1 MKKIILSCLFLV
13 FIAIGYAQKTYKVG
27 EETLELRTEV
37 DGELDL
43 LWTVTN
49 GTYRYFIKTKDGTIT
64 ELKNT
69 RGEGRAF
76 NKEYISALNNLTS
89 GSTLSAENV
98 KLTTGSLKRFIDKY
112 NKSVDIDYNVRNT
125 NSKVNFRLA
134 FFGGLTNHPL
144 VEDIDDQSSLQ
155 LAAELEL
162 FGDTDNP
169 IHSGMLQAR
178 QTFGSS
184 GDYKSTEFS
193 LGYRVRFLR
202 KEGFNIYAQTRF
214 ATLNSF
220 SVDRPIFTDDVA
232 TPIGVETQRESEFDV
247 PFIFGIGVDIKI
259 SDNSYISILYDRFY
273 AFGLDNNDSFPTDFM
288 IGYKF
293 NL

>member
-1 MKKIILSCLFLV
+1 MKKIILSCLFLA
-13 FIAIGYAQKTYKVG
+13 FTAIGYAQKIYKVG
-27 EETLELRTEV
+27 GETLELKTEV
-37 DGELDL
+37 DGDLDL

-49 GTYRYFIKTKDGTIT
+49 GTYRYFVKTKDGTIT

-69 RGEGRAF
+69 KSKGRAF
-76 NKEYISALNNLTS
+76 NKEYVSILNNLTS
-89 GSTLSAENV
+89 GSNLSAENV

-125 NSKVNFRLA
+125 NTKVNFRLA
-134 FFGGLTNHPL
+134 FFGGVTNHPL
-144 VEDIDDQSSLQ
+144 VENINDQSSLQ

-169 IHSGMLQAR
+169 IHSGMLQVR

-202 KEGFNIYAQTRF
+202 KKGFNIYAQTRF

-220 SVDRPIFTDDVA
+220 SVDIIDTNPANNSVDIR
-232 TPIGVETQRESEFDV
+232 QRETEFDV
-247 PFIFGIGVDIKI
+247 PFIFGIGADIKV
-259 SDNSYISILYDRFY
+259 SDTSYISILYDRFY

>member
-1 MKKIILSCLFLV
+1 VVSPRRFRKSSTIRFSFCP
-13 FIAIGYAQKTYKVG
+13 A
-27 EETLELRTEV
+27 TE
-37 DGELDL
+37 
-43 LWTVTN
+43 
-49 GTYRYFIKTKDGTIT
+49 
-64 ELKNT
+64 
-69 RGEGRAF
+69 
-76 NKEYISALNNLTS
+76 
-89 GSTLSAENV
+89 AENV

-125 NSKVNFRLA
+125 NTKVNFRLA
-134 FFGGLTNHPL
+134 FLGGLTNHPL
-144 VEDIDDQSSLQ
+144 VENIDNQSSLQ

-178 QTFGSS
+178 QTFGSG

-220 SVDRPIFTDDVA
+220 SVDRTITENNVTSIVRQDD
-232 TPIGVETQRESEFDV
+232 SEFDV
-247 PFIFGIGVDIKI
+247 PFIFGIGADIKI

-273 AFGLDNNDSFPTDFM
+273 AFGLDNSDSFPADFM

>member
-1 MKKIILSCLFLV
+1 MKKIILSCLLFV
-13 FIAIGYAQKTYKVG
+13 FIAIGYAQKVYKV
-27 EETLELRTEV
+27 EDETLELQTEV
-37 DGELDL
+37 EGNLDL
-43 LWTVTN
+43 LWAITN
-49 GTYRYFIKTKDGTIT
+49 GKYRYFVRTTDGKIT

-69 RGEGRAF
+69 KGEGRTF
-76 NKEYISALNNLTS
+76 NKEYVSVLNNLTS

-112 NKSVDIDYNVRNT
+112 NKSADIDYNVRNT
-125 NSKVNFRLA
+125 NVKVNFRLA
-134 FFGGLTNHPL
+134 FFGGITNHPL
-144 VEDIDDQSSLQ
+144 VENIDDQSSLQ

-184 GDYKSTEFS
+184 RDYKSTEFS
-193 LGYRVRFLR
+193 LGYRVRFLQ
-202 KEGFNIYAQTRF
+202 KEGFTIYVQTRF

-220 SVDRPIFTDDVA
+220 SVDIIDTNPANNSVDIRQS
-232 TPIGVETQRESEFDV
+232 ETEFDV
-247 PFIFGIGVDIKI
+247 PFIFGIGADIKI
-259 SDNSYISILYDRFY
+259 SDYSYISILYDRFY

-288 IGYKF
+288 LGYK
-293 NL
+293 LKL

>member
-1 MKKIILSCLFLV
+1 MKKIILFCFLFT
-13 FIAIGYAQKTYKVG
+13 FIAIGYAQKTYTIGGK
-27 EETLELRTEV
+27 TIELQTEV
-37 DGELDL
+37 EGDLDL

-49 GTYRYFIKTKDGTIT
+49 GTYRYFVRTKDGTII

-69 RGEGRAF
+69 RGDGRAF
-76 NKEYISALNNLTS
+76 NKEYVSVLNNLTS
-89 GSTLSAENV
+89 GSNLSAEKV
-98 KLTTGSLKRFIDKY
+98 KLTTGSLKRFVDKY
-112 NKSVDIDYNVRNT
+112 NKSVDIDYNIRNT
-125 NSKVNFRLA
+125 NTKVNFRLA
-134 FFGGLTNHPL
+134 FFGGITNHPL
-144 VEDIDDQSSLQ
+144 VENIDDQSSLQ

-162 FGDTDNP
+162 FGDTNNP

-202 KEGFNIYAQTRF
+202 KDGFNIYAQTRF

-220 SVDRPIFTDDVA
+220 SVDIVDTNPANNSVDIRQN
-232 TPIGVETQRESEFDV
+232 ETEFDV
-247 PFIFGIGVDIKI
+247 PFIFGIGADIKI
-259 SDNSYISILYDRFY
+259 SDNSYISIIYDRFY

-288 IGYKF
+288 VGYKF

>member
-1 MKKIILSCLFLV
+1 MKKIILSCLFLA

-27 EETLELRTEV
+27 EETLELQTEV
-37 DGELDL
+37 DGDLDL

-49 GTYRYFIKTKDGTIT
+49 GTYRYFVKTKDGTIS

-76 NKEYISALNNLTS
+76 NKEYVSVLNNLTS
-89 GSTLSAENV
+89 GSNLSAENV

-125 NSKVNFRLA
+125 NTKVNFRLA

-144 VEDIDDQSSLQ
+144 VENIDDQSSLQ

-214 ATLNSF
+214 ASVNIF
-220 SVDRPIFTDDVA
+220 SVDRTITENNVTSIVQQDD
-232 TPIGVETQRESEFDV
+232 SEFDV
-247 PFIFGIGVDIKI
+247 PFIFGIGADIKI